1 VYDRATKAADGVGE
15 INGVGVAEIVFGED
29 GFLCVGVGGEDVAAL
44 DAREQSAVDRRREET
59 TVFLNE
65 NVVDGAFGDF
75 AALIQEED
83 VVVTGG
89 DCGLEGLGVQRAV
102 GGFVEVHGIF
112 GIGALSGNAD
122 AEGFG
127 GRGGDGLGGDL
138 EGAVVVEEE
147 TDFLRQM
154 RRVSP
159 RFAGMASQRVGVS
172 L

>member
-44 DAREQSAVDRRREET
+44 DAREQTAVDRRREET

-89 DCGLEGLGVQRAV
+89 DCGLEGFCVERAV
-102 GGFVEVHGIF
+102 GGFVEVRGVF
-112 GIGALSGNAD
+112 GVGAVGGDAD

-127 GRGGDGLGGDL
+127 CRGGDGLGGDL
-138 EGAVVVEEE
+138 ERAVMIQEE
-147 TDFLRQM
+147 TDFLGQRQ
-154 RRVSP
+154 RVSS
-159 RFAGMASQRVGVS
+159 RCAGIAS
-172 L
+172 